1 MEINMKDNNQLCMR
15 LRRKVWTGI
24 MGMLLAGMIA
34 ACGVEESSDLADDSA
49 DENIAETTKEERTSE
64 ETEEDESKAD
74 GKGLGDRARRSPE
87 EQEKFPEEQ
96 EEISI
101 LPETVLWFN
110 GTYAALTYSNGW
122 DWHLVGGVEL
132 TEDNIDLTKALLYYD
147 WSVIDRESALVT
159 ADILMTEGHRGKCQE
174 CMDELEEWGLLELN
188 QEEFVDKLLE
198 IEPEGNLGRYI
209 LTYDMYLNGIEPE
222 YIAAFDLCR
231 VNQLYAAYYVCG
243 FMDYEE
249 AMDASLENSLILQ
262 KMYGSWEEM
271 MDAYML
277 GFQFWKG
284 DLEITDDSPTIER
297 YHYYMTLH
305 SLEDNPYNMDWNM
318 ELKKSW

>member
-1 MEINMKDNNQLCMR
+1 MNYKRSTVQCIGRKKRISGLCIS
-15 LRRKVWTGI
+15 RKVWVTMSGL
-24 MGMLLAGMIA
+24 LLAWMIVG
-34 ACGVEESSDLADDSA
+34 CGETENRNLM
-49 DENIAETTKEERTSE
+49 DENDAESVIVEQKNFPKEV
-64 ETEEDESKAD
+64 ETEDEEENNEI
-74 GKGLGDRARRSPE
+74 PE
-87 EQEKFPEEQ
+87 LPE
-96 EEISI
+96 
-101 LPETVLWFN
+101 LPEVPEVSETVLWFN

-147 WSVIDRESALVT
+147 WNVTDRVSALMTV
-159 ADILMTEGHRGKCQE
+159 DILCTEGHRGKCQE
-174 CMDELEEWGLLELN
+174 CMEELDAWGLLELN
-188 QEEFVDKLLE
+188 QEQFVDELLE

-209 LTYDMYLNGIEPE
+209 LAYDMYLNEIEPE

-243 FMDYEE
+243 YMDYEE

-284 DLEITDDSPTIER
+284 DLEIDDDSPTIER
-297 YHYYMTLH
+297 YRYYQMLRN
-305 SLEDNPYNMDWNM
+305 LEDNPYNLDWNM
-318 ELKKSW
+318 ELEKSW

>member
-1 MEINMKDNNQLCMR
+1 MNYKRSTVQCIGRKKRISGLCIS
-15 LRRKVWTGI
+15 RKVWVTMSGL
-24 MGMLLAGMIA
+24 LLAWMIVG
-34 ACGVEESSDLADDSA
+34 CGETENRNLM
-49 DENIAETTKEERTSE
+49 DENDAESVIEEQKNFPKEV
-64 ETEEDESKAD
+64 ETEDEEENSEI
-74 GKGLGDRARRSPE
+74 PE
-87 EQEKFPEEQ
+87 LPE
-96 EEISI
+96 
-101 LPETVLWFN
+101 LPEVPEVSETVLWFN

-147 WSVIDRESALVT
+147 WNVTDRESALMTV
-159 ADILMTEGHRGKCQE
+159 DILSTEGHRGKCQE
-174 CMDELEEWGLLELN
+174 CMEELDAWGLLELN
-188 QEEFVDKLLE
+188 QEQFVDELLE

-209 LTYDMYLNGIEPE
+209 LAYDMYLNEIEPE

-243 FMDYEE
+243 YMDYEE

-284 DLEITDDSPTIER
+284 DLEIDDDSPTIER
-297 YHYYMTLH
+297 YRYYQMLRN
-305 SLEDNPYNMDWNM
+305 LEDNPYNLDWNM
-318 ELKKSW
+318 ELEKSW